1 MNKNLKQKLFVEFAW
16 LLGILVVSGAIE
28 YVIITLFDLHP
39 ILSVKVQGFIGLVI
53 VAYGIR
59 MLARMGDQG
68 LIEFVDEDEELTDQD
83 EHH

>member
-16 LLGILVVSGAIE
+16 LLGILVVSAAIE